1 MPAPSCTSLLE
12 RCVKFLVAGETEPGA
27 GLRLL
32 VLLVL
37 LVVLV
42 VAVLLLEMPP
52 GTDPVCA
59 ADVESLTLAS
69 WSRFK
74 LSMICLVL
82 MFNSV

>member
-1 MPAPSCTSLLE
+1 MPAPSWTSLLE
-12 RCVKFLVAGETEPGA
+12 RFVKLLVAGETEPGA
-27 GLRLL
+27 VLRLL

-42 VAVLLLEMPP
+42 VAVLLLKMPP
-52 GTDPVCA
+52 GTDPAC
-59 ADVESLTLAS
+59 ADVESLTLAN

-74 LSMICLVL
+74 LSIICLVL

>member
-1 MPAPSCTSLLE
+1 MPGPSCTSLLE
-12 RCVKFLVAGETEPGA
+12 RFVKLLVAGETEPGA
-27 GLRLL
+27 VLRLL

-42 VAVLLLEMPP
+42 VAVLLLEMP
-52 GTDPVCA
+52 GTDPC
-59 ADVESLTLAS
+59 DVESLTLAS

-74 LSMICLVL
+74 LSIICLVL